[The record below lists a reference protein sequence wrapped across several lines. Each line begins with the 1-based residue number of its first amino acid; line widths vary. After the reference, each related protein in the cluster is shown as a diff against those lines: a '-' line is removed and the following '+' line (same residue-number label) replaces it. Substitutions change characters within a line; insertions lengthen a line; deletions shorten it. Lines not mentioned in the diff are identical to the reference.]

1 MSKEKL
7 LNTDF
12 SYNFMSFK
20 SVKEPIMQY
29 DLVGTKSEEG
39 EKTRHCIDT
48 FKDEK
53 GKYLNIIRETM
64 MEKQKS
70 KSILP
75 VIETKIIANTQ
86 VKKSNKRAV

>member
-12 SYNFMSFK
+12 SYNFLAFK
-20 SVKEPIMQY
+20 SVKEPSIRY

-39 EKTRHCIDT
+39 EKPKHCIDT
-48 FKDEK
+48 FRDEQ
-53 GKYLNIIRETM
+53 GKYLNIMRETM

-70 KSILP
+70 KSIVP
-75 VIETKIIANTQ
+75 VLESRIILSTELNKPT
-86 VKKSNKRAV
+86 KRAV